1 MTGYEHFVQEK
12 FKTPDATL
20 VDIQKLT
27 PCDAAFI
34 HAGMGIF
41 GEVSEL
47 LTATDRANLKEE
59 LGDAIFFLTAA
70 LPLVGMGPT
79 DLSDIDDS
87 LIFAEAK
94 TRLFRSSLDL
104 FDICKKRL
112 VYAKPMS
119 EALTIE
125 LLGDIEQC
133 LYVICKFYGF
143 DWNDVI
149 NDNIRKLSQRYK
161 AGFSNTEAQQRAD
174 KKMAS
179 DINPIRLP

>member
-1 MTGYEHFVQEK
+1 MTGYEQFVQQK
-12 FKTPDATL
+12 FKTPEATL
-20 VDIQKLT
+20 TDIQKLT
-27 PCDAAFI
+27 PGDAAFI

-70 LPLVGMGPT
+70 LPLVGMEPT
-79 DLSDIDDS
+79 NTNDIDDS
-87 LIFAEAK
+87 LIFSEAK

-112 VYAKPMS
+112 VYAKPLS
-119 EALTIE
+119 EVLTNE
-125 LLGDIEQC
+125 LLSDIEQC
-133 LYVICKFYGF
+133 LYVFCKFYGF

-149 NDNIRKLSQRYK
+149 NDNIRKLGQRYK
-161 AGFSNTEAQQRAD
+161 SGFSNAEAQQRAD
-174 KKMAS
+174 KK
-179 DINPIRLP
+179 DDE